1 MVATERRQRGRGRG
15 RGSATPPGRGP
26 GAAPAPRG
34 IAARAGV
41 WSARHR
47 WTAVIVW
54 VLFVVLAMGLGSA
67 AGQVDVKDSEQMS
80 GEVSQAE
87 RIIEDAGLKEPV
99 GESVLVQGVDSSTSA
114 TDEEFRAGVAAVL
127 AAVERTG
134 EVTDVTS
141 PYDTKTISK
150 DGRSALVQFNMR
162 GDPETSSERVETVLK
177 AVEGVQEEHE
187 DTLRIAE
194 IGGASMNKT
203 FDEAFGDDFKQAEIS
218 AVPVALGILLIAFG
232 ALVAALLPVV
242 LALTAIMATMG
253 LMGVVSHVMPMSDT
267 ANSVM
272 LLVGLAVGVDYCL
285 FYLRREREEREAG
298 RDAETALRIAA
309 ATSGRAVIV
318 SGVTVCVAMA
328 GMLFTGLA
336 EFKAMGLASLMVVAV
351 AMVGSVTVLPALL
364 SLLGERVERGRVPFL
379 NRLKQSKKQR
389 AAASGAVGGG
399 GSGVGGGGSGE
410 SRFWRAVLGR
420 VLHRPKIAL
429 AVAAGALVAI
439 ALPALGMQTQ
449 NFTLDQEF
457 GNSLPIVQ
465 TYERVNEAFPGGA
478 EPAEVVVRADDINA
492 APVRQ
497 ALADFRAQAVGSG
510 ASEGPVEIV
519 THDERNV
526 AIIEVPL
533 VGGSDQNRAEKS
545 LELLRDTVR
554 PATLGTVDGVEA
566 PISGQVAGSKD
577 FNDQLVGAV
586 APVFAFVVVFA
597 FVLMLL
603 CFRSLTIAVTS
614 IVLNLLSVGAA
625 YGILTAVFQHG
636 WGASLVGAEGVGAI
650 ISWLPLFL
658 FVILFGLSMDYHVFV
673 VSRIRE
679 ARMRGL
685 TTREA
690 ITHGVV
696 TTAGVVTS
704 AAVIMVAVFAIFG
717 TLSMQ
722 SMKQMGVGLAAA
734 VLIDATVIR
743 GVLLPAVMALL
754 DERNWYFPS
763 WLRWLPDLTHDESVV
778 AQAQTGGE
786 FGGGDGAP
794 EVDAYG
800 KTGEQPDP
808 VRI

>member
-1 MVATERRQRGRGRG
+1 MVATERRRRGRG
-15 RGSATPPGRGP
+15 RGSDGATPPGRG
-26 GAAPAPRG
+26 GRRAAPAPRG

-47 WTAVIVW
+47 WTAVTVW

-80 GEVSQAE
+80 GEISQAE
-87 RIIEDAGLKEPV
+87 RIIEDAGLDEPV
-99 GESVLVQGVDSSTSA
+99 GESVLVQGVDPSTSA
-114 TDEEFRAGVAAVL
+114 TDKEFRAGVAAVV
-127 AAVERTG
+127 AAVGSTG
-134 EVTDVTS
+134 EVSDVTS

-162 GDPETSSERVETVLK
+162 GDPETSSERVGTVLK
-177 AVEGVQEEHE
+177 AVEGVQEEYE

-351 AMVGSVTVLPALL
+351 AMIGSVTVLPALL

-379 NRLKQSKKQR
+379 DRLKQSKKQR
-389 AAASGAVGGG
+389 AAGGA
-399 GSGVGGGGSGE
+399 GGGSGE

-420 VLHRPKIAL
+420 VLRRPKTAL

-439 ALPALGMQTQ
+439 ALPAVGMQTQ

-457 GNSLPIVQ
+457 GDSLPIVQ

-497 ALADFRAQAVGSG
+497 ALADFRARAVSSG

-519 THDERNV
+519 THDKENIAV
-526 AIIEVPL
+526 IEVPL

-545 LELLRDTVR
+545 LDLLRDTVR

-586 APVFAFVVVFA
+586 APVFAFVVIFA

-603 CFRSLTIAVTS
+603 CFRSLTIAATS

-685 TTREA
+685 STREA

-734 VLIDATVIR
+734 VMIDATIIR

-763 WLRWLPDLTHDESVV
+763 WLRWLPDLTHDETVV
-778 AQAQTGGE
+778 VEARPET
-786 FGGGDGAP
+786 GGDGAP
-794 EVDAYG
+794 GTEAYG
-800 KTGEQPDP
+800 KAGEQPDP